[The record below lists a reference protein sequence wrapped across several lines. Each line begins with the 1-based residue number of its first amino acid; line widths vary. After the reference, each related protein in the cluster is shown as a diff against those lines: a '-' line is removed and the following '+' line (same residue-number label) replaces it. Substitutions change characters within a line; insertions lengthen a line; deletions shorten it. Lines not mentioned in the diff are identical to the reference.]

1 MGHYTQLHLDVG
13 PALGGGLRSLLGGN
27 PGDPR
32 GNEKDEGKCKEKYTG
47 RSSDGKIDCLK
58 MVSKER

>member
-1 MGHYTQLHLDVG
+1 MGGD
-13 PALGGGLRSLLGGN
+13 

-32 GNEKDEGKCKEKYTG
+32 GNEKDEGRCKEKSPR
-47 RSSDGKIDCLK
+47 RSSNGIIYWLR